1 MERVERAGRG
11 GRAAEVVGE
20 RRAARIETS
29 TVLRVLFTVLLVA
42 AMLWTLYALEGVLLL
57 LVLAIFFA
65 YLIAPLVDL
74 VERPVRI
81 AGRLRHLGRAPA
93 IAAVYLFVFGG
104 IGVAANVLLPLLGS
118 QLTQFTAQA
127 PTYINYARSQ
137 AQAWTWFIN
146 PEALPAAVR
155 EPVQSALGRTME
167 AAGQWVSA
175 GVSGAIG
182 VLTFLPWL
190 VLIPIL
196 AFFLLKD
203 ATIFQTAALRM
214 VPDGARRDRGRA
226 LLRDLDGALA
236 AYIRAQLLACLLI
249 GAICTI
255 GFLLI
260 GLPYA
265 LVLGLLA
272 GLLEFI
278 PLVGPLVVA
287 IVATVVGGFH
297 AMTQAI
303 VVIVFLGVLRVAQ
316 DYVIYP
322 RLIGRGIHMH
332 PLAVILAILCGAE
345 LAGVAGIFLAIP
357 TVAVL
362 SVIVRHWLEYRREC
376 SDAPAAADH

>member
-1 MERVERAGRG
+1 MERVERAGRD
-11 GRAAEVVGE
+11 GRASEVGE
-20 RRAARIETS
+20 RRAVRIETS

-42 AMLWTLYALEGVLLL
+42 AVLWTLYELQGVLLL

-74 VERPVRI
+74 IERPVRVG
-81 AGRLRHLGRAPA
+81 GRLRHLGRAPA
-93 IAAVYLFVFGG
+93 IAAVYVAVFGG
-104 IGVAANVLLPLLGS
+104 IGLAANILLPLLGS

-127 PTYINYARSQ
+127 PAYINYARSQ
-137 AQAWTWFIN
+137 LQAWTWFIN
-146 PEALPAAVR
+146 PERLPDAIR
-155 EPVQSALGRTME
+155 EPVQNALGRTME
-167 AAGQWVSA
+167 AGGQAVSA
-175 GVSGAIG
+175 GVSSALGM
-182 VLTFLPWL
+182 LTFLPWL

-203 ATIFQTAALRM
+203 AAIFQGAALRM
-214 VPDGARRDRGRA
+214 VPDGAPRQRGRA

-249 GAICTI
+249 GAICTV

-278 PLVGPLVVA
+278 PLAGPLVVA
-287 IVATVVGGFH
+287 VVATVVGGFH
-297 AMTQAI
+297 AMSQAI
-303 VVIVFLGVLRVAQ
+303 VVLIFLGVLRVAQ
-316 DYVIYP
+316 DYVFYP

-332 PLAVILAILCGAE
+332 PLAVILAILSGAE

-362 SVIVRHWLEYRREC
+362 SVIVRHWLEIRRE
-376 SDAPAAADH
+376 SGAPSPAAS

>member
-1 MERVERAGRG
+1 MERAERTGRHAP
-11 GRAAEVVGE
+11 AAEVTGE
-20 RRAARIETS
+20 RRATRIETT
-29 TVLRVLFTVLLVA
+29 TVLRVLFTALLVA
-42 AMLWTLYALEGVLLL
+42 AVLWTLYELQGVLLL

-74 VERPVRI
+74 VARPVRL
-81 AGRLRHLGRAPA
+81 AGRVRHLGRAPA
-93 IAAVYLFVFGG
+93 IAAVYLLVFGG
-104 IGVAANVLLPLLGS
+104 IGLAANILLPLLGN

-127 PTYINYARSQ
+127 PAYINYARSQ

-146 PEALPAAVR
+146 PDALPAAIR
-155 EPVQSALGRTME
+155 EPVQSALGRTVE
-167 AAGQWVSA
+167 TAGQWASA

-182 VLTFLPWL
+182 MLAFLPWL

-203 ATIFQTAALRM
+203 ATIFESAALRM
-214 VPDGARRDRGRA
+214 VPDGAPRERGRA
-226 LLRDLDGALA
+226 LLRDLDGVLA

-249 GAICTI
+249 GTICTV

-287 IVATVVGGFH
+287 LVATVVGGFH
-297 AMTQAI
+297 AVSQAI

-316 DYVIYP
+316 DYVFYP
-322 RLIGRGIHMH
+322 RLIGHGIHMH
-332 PLAVILAILCGAE
+332 PLAVILAILSGAE

-362 SVIVRHWLEYRREC
+362 SVIVRHWLEYRK
-376 SDAPAAADH
+376 ADT